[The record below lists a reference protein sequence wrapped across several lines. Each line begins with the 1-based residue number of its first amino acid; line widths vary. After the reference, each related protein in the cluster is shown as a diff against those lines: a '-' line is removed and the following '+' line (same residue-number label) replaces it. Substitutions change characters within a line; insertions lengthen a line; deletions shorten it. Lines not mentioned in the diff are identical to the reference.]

1 MELSILGVAKARYP
15 GCRLARM
22 SNTRG
27 KGLETSLKQYNILMQ
42 SEVGKVVESQ
52 RALEKQLELVEMH
65 QAEVSSS

>member
-1 MELSILGVAKARYP
+1 
-15 GCRLARM
+15 M

-27 KGLETSLKQYNILMQ
+27 KGIETSLKQCNILMQ

-65 QAEVSSS
+65 QAEVSIDETKCSLHCIHVVR